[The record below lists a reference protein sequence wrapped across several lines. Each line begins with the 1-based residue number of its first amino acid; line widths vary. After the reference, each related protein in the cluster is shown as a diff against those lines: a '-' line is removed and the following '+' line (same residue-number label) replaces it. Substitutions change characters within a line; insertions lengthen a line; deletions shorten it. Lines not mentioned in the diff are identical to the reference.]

1 MKLFGEANHVKSIV
15 CIIEGINDEMAVIDD
30 SHRFAL
36 DDLPRG
42 HEAGGNEVEERIHPY
57 GCKQQHN
64 VGES

>member
-1 MKLFGEANHVKSIV
+1 
-15 CIIEGINDEMAVIDD
+15 MAVIDD

-42 HEAGGNEVEERIHPY
+42 HEAGGNEVEERNHPY